1 MIDSTVDG
9 GTEVGVPAR
18 GTGGRIMLARALARQ
33 AERAMV
39 RASDAPIV
47 RGNSARILV
56 DGPVAFEA
64 WLAAISAARQW
75 IHLENYIIRDDDT
88 GRRFREAL
96 VDRAAA
102 GVKVRVLYDAVGC
115 WATPRRFWRPFLE
128 AGVEVRAFAP
138 MSLRDPLN
146 FLRRDH
152 RKVVAVDGSY
162 ASVAGMCIGDEWM
175 GDAARGIP
183 PWRDTGVEIRGPVAA
198 AIDRAFAR
206 SWAAAG
212 DPLPAD
218 EVPDP
223 ASVPRAGDVAV
234 RVVEGEPGRS
244 RIYRLSQ
251 FIAVG
256 VERRLWITDPYFVTP
271 PAMTEAF
278 AAAARDGVDVRIIV
292 PAYNNWPIVG
302 GFSRAG
308 YRPLLEAGVR
318 LFEWEGPM
326 IHAKTA
332 VADSVWSRVG
342 SSNLNLASLLGNWE
356 LDVAILDR
364 QVAAEMEDLFIQDL
378 QSSVELRVRSLT
390 AASLG
395 NRFVHRE
402 PVLDERP
409 VPNQREVEAA
419 RSARQRAPR
428 GKRIGRIVGR
438 VARAGSVL
446 GRALVGQRQ
455 VGREDRGWI
464 AIIALFTLAVALVG
478 LFAPRFVA
486 WPLSFLLFWLGIASL
501 FRAWSS
507 HGSED
512 GTGTSPGSSG

>member
-1 MIDSTVDG
+1 VRGPAVGETS
-9 GTEVGVPAR
+9 TEVGASTAPP
-18 GTGGRIMLARALARQ
+18 GGRIMLARALARQ

-39 RASDAPIV
+39 RASDAPLV
-47 RGNSARILV
+47 RGNSARILI

-64 WLAAISAARQW
+64 WLAAIAAAEQW
-75 IHLENYIIRDDDT
+75 IHLENYIVRDDST
-88 GRRFREAL
+88 GRLFRDAL
-96 VDRAAA
+96 MARAEQ
-102 GVKVRVLYDAVGC
+102 GVRVRVLYDAVGC
-115 WATPRRFWRPFLE
+115 WATPARFWKPF
-128 AGVEVRAFAP
+128 AEVGAETRAFAP

-152 RKVVAVDGSY
+152 RKVVAVDGAY
-162 ASVAGMCIGDEWM
+162 ASVAGMCIGDEWT
-175 GDAARGIP
+175 GDPANGVP

-198 AIDRAFAR
+198 VIDRAFAR
-206 SWAAAG
+206 SWDAAG
-212 DPLPAD
+212 EPLPP
-218 EVPDP
+218 EEIPDP
-223 ASVPRAGDVAV
+223 AKVPRAGDVSV

-292 PAYNNWPIVG
+292 PAYNNWPVVG

-364 QVAAEMEDLFIQDL
+364 QVAGEMEELFIRDL
-378 QSSVELRVRSLT
+378 QSSVELRVNSLST
-390 AASLG
+390 SLG

-402 PVLDERP
+402 PVLEQGSMSNR
-409 VPNQREVEAA
+409 REVEAA
-419 RSARQRAPR
+419 RSARERAPR
-428 GKRIGRIVGR
+428 GRRIGRVVGR
-438 VARAGSVL
+438 VARASSVL

-464 AIIALFTLAVALVG
+464 LMIAGGTLG
-478 LFAPRFVA
+478 LAFLGLLAPRFLA
-486 WPLSFLLFWLGIASL
+486 WPLAFGLFWLGIASL
-501 FRAWSS
+501 FRAWS
-507 HGSED
+507 GR
-512 GTGTSPGSSG
+512 GTD